1 MKEMGIRPRRP
12 HPKLLGVTTLVVAI
26 AALVAGGTAVSA
38 PGTAQSRQAVT
49 ITVDTLPIANA
60 LPLDLGIAKGF
71 FAEQGIEIKKQV
83 LQSGN
88 DIILAMANHNGDIGY
103 IGYVPAMIGRTQ
115 AIPLTVISASE
126 TEGASEADNWQNVMA
141 KGSSSIRTPADLA
154 GKTIAVNALKGVAE
168 VVTRAALEKTGV
180 DPNSV
185 KLVPMPFPTMRA
197 ALNNGQVDAVFTPE
211 PFMSQIL
218 GDGGRI
224 VLAGGPTLGKFWPNG
239 CYVALEDWVAKNP
252 GLAKGF
258 RTAMSKS
265 LLYAQSHPDEVRALL
280 PAAIRNIRLANWS
293 PLVDR
298 VQLLQLAKYAKE
310 FGAITTLPNFSKLV
324 PATILG
330 GQTLQAN
337 VGPGSRLALLLNGK
351 PVTKLRAGFFNF
363 AVYDRSTKD
372 NFRLVGPGGV
382 RRSTSVAGTTFVTWT
397 VALQKGTYAY
407 GSAANAALRGS
418 FTVS

>member
-1 MKEMGIRPRRP
+1 M
-12 HPKLLGVTTLVVAI
+12 
-26 AALVAGGTAVSA
+26 
-38 PGTAQSRQAVT
+38 T
-49 ITVDTLPIANA
+49 ITVDTLPIANG

-71 FAEQGIEIKKQV
+71 FADQGIEIKKQI

-88 DIILAMANHNGDIGY
+88 DIILAMANHNGDVGY

-115 AIPLTVISASE
+115 GIPLTVVSASE
-126 TEGASEADNWQNVMA
+126 TEGASEADNWQNVMV

-168 VVTRAALEKTGV
+168 VVTRAALEKKGV

-197 ALNNGQVDAVFTPE
+197 ALNNGQVDAAFTPE

-224 VLAGGPTLGKFWPNG
+224 ALAPGPTLGKFWPNG

-258 RTAMSKS
+258 RTAMNKS

-298 VQLLQLAKYAKE
+298 VQLLQPRKVRE
-310 FGAITTLPNFSKLV
+310 
-324 PATILG
+324 
-330 GQTLQAN
+330 
-337 VGPGSRLALLLNGK
+337 
-351 PVTKLRAGFFNF
+351 
-363 AVYDRSTKD
+363 
-372 NFRLVGPGGV
+372 GV
-382 RRSTSVAGTTFVTWT
+382 RRDHHPAELLEARAGHDSERADAAGKRRPGLEARAPPEWEAGDEAEERATSTSPSTTDRRRTT
-397 VALQKGTYAY
+397 
-407 GSAANAALRGS
+407 SASWGRA
-418 FTVS
+418 